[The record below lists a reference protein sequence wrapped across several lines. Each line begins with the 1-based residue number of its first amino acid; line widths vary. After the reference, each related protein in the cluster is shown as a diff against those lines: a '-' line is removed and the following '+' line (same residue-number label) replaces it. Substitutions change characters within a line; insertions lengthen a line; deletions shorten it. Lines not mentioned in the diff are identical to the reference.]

1 MATLSEL
8 KPCMMASVMLPPP
21 MDRACWLLHKAV
33 HLGRAGRVVGAE
45 DLLPYLLILERV
57 AWQVQI
63 HIRRAVAE
71 VDAPHGQV
79 RRVDR
84 NPCPPRQSWPR
95 LLDPAASSTEL
106 ATATRSRALAAP

>member
-1 MATLSEL
+1 MATLSGL

-21 MDRACWLLHKAV
+21 MDHACWLLHKAV
-33 HLGRAGRVVGAE
+33 HLGQAGRVVGVE

-95 LLDPAASSTEL
+95 SLDPAASSTEL
-106 ATATRSRALAAP
+106 ATATGSRALATP